1 MLNYDLILYPPNL
14 YLAERELAFFLT
26 KILAAKVPAIEPLT
40 TGLKHKQPVAVVNS
54 CTQSLSILTGPPGT
68 GKTTTLKMIVESFLK
83 VGLKILIVSPTG
95 KAAKRANEV
104 VNSGRSFVSSI
115 PCRTVHSA
123 LEYDAQSGG
132 FVYNR
137 FHYLPFDV
145 VIMDEFSMADVEL
158 MRDFLEAI
166 RPGKTRVVLCGDQY
180 QLPSVG
186 PGNVSRDLISIRQI
200 PQVELDVVLRTG
212 ENSGITYNANRILRG
227 QDISKQDNEGTLFT
241 DFFFV
246 GRESEEETVKS
257 IIKWVKEDLPGKRGF
272 NSIRDIQVMT
282 PGKNG
287 IVGRKN
293 LNKVL
298 RDALNPPQI
307 NAAGKAVGGF
317 RVGDKVIN
325 TKNDKKLYL
334 VNGDMGFVKEVVN
347 GQGGTHLTIDFGPN
361 TGPDL
366 TGMVSFKG
374 DMLERIQFAFAQT
387 VHKSQGSEFPVEIL
401 PIHACHTRLLTR
413 NLVYTGLT
421 RGKQLG
427 MLVGSLQVFG
437 KAVRNTVSQRRQT
450 GLVEAIRDELKSIMN

>member
-1 MLNYDLILYPPNL
+1 MLNYDLLLYPPNL
-14 YLAERELAFFLT
+14 YVAEKELAFFIARLL
-26 KILAAKVPAIEPLT
+26 KGAVQKVEPVT
-40 TGLKHKQPVAVVNS
+40 TGLKFKQPVAVVNA
-54 CTQSLSILTGPPGT
+54 CTESLSILTGPPGT
-68 GKTTTLKMIVESFLK
+68 GKTTTLRMIVESFLAA
-83 VGLKILIVSPTG
+83 GLKILIVSPTG

-104 VNSGRSFVSSI
+104 VNADRSFVNHI
-115 PCRTVHSA
+115 PCRTVHAA
-123 LEYDAQSGG
+123 LEYDPQSGG

-137 FHYLPFDV
+137 FYYLPFDV
-145 VIMDEFSMADVEL
+145 IIMDEFSMADVEL

-166 RPGKTRVVLCGDQY
+166 RPFKTRVILCGDQY

-186 PGNVSRDLISIRQI
+186 PGNVSRDLIAIRQI
-200 PQVELDVVLRTG
+200 PKVELDVVLRTG
-212 ENSGITYNANRILRG
+212 ANSGITYNANRILRG
-227 QDISKQDNEGTLFT
+227 QDISKKDDQGILFN

-246 GRESEEETVKS
+246 GRQTEEETLTD
-257 IIKWVKEDLPGKRGF
+257 IIKWVKEDLPGKRGYD
-272 NSIRDIQVMT
+272 SIRDIQVMT

-293 LNKVL
+293 LNKAL
-298 RDALNPPQI
+298 RDALNPPKLD
-307 NAAGKAVGGF
+307 AAGKAVGGY

-325 TKNDKKLYL
+325 VRNDKRLYL
-334 VNGDMGFVKEVVN
+334 VNGDIGFVKEATA
-347 GQGGTHLTIDFGPN
+347 GTSGSHLTIDFGPN

-366 TGMVSFKG
+366 TGLVNFKG
-374 DMLERIQFAFAQT
+374 DMLERIQLAFAQT

-437 KAVRNTVSQRRQT
+437 KAIRNTVSQRRQT
-450 GLVEAIRDELKSIMN
+450 GLVEAITTELKLAA